1 MRQPIDEKEIFLMTR
16 AVQNHPEVPPRHT
29 VRAKSRII
37 ATLALAGALGLPGCI
52 DSAAPI
58 LTGSQPV
65 FGPHLRVH
73 AYSVI
78 SGQASGPEIGAFQ
91 WERGQY
97 RAVGRVSFSVA
108 AVTAHPLAA
117 SDLIL
122 QAVSAKQKDKTEYAV
137 ARKLTDAT
145 YLVFAIDEEDAD
157 EATRTKFCTKSS
169 SSSCRIAT
177 REALMAFAQATAAK
191 RDPKGALAIVVVPP
205 GP

>member
-1 MRQPIDEKEIFLMTR
+1 MTR

-37 ATLALAGALGLPGCI
+37 PTLALSGALGLTGCI

-58 LTGSQPV
+58 LTGAQPV

-108 AVTAHPLAA
+108 AVTAHPLAG

-122 QAVSAKQKDKTEYAV
+122 QAVSAKQKDKTDYAV
-137 ARKLTDAT
+137 A
-145 YLVFAIDEEDAD
+145 AIDEEDAD

-177 REALMAFAQATAAK
+177 REALMAFAQATAAQ